1 MERGTLL
8 PGTLD
13 LLILKAVSL
22 GPLHGYAVLLRLQ
35 QITGGA
41 LAIEQGALYPALYR
55 LEHQGLLDAKW
66 GISENNRRARF
77 YTLTAAGRKRFREE
91 AASWSTLVS
100 VMSAA
105 LGSGTERGVVV
116 FARLRSLVRGVVR
129 RSAVERDMAEELK
142 FHVDARARDIAASG
156 FSQEEARRRA
166 RLEFGAVES
175 YKDECR
181 EARGLRL
188 LDDLRADLRYAVRT
202 LARTPAFAAMAIVS
216 LALGIGA
223 NTVVFSV
230 VNALV
235 LKPLPIDHPER
246 VFFLQFGS
254 GANHPTTSFPN
265 YRDLRD
271 RSASFDGLVGYRIS
285 PINFENGAAAPVR
298 TWGYLATG
306 NYFDVLGVKPVVGR
320 FFHQRD
326 DLHAG
331 ESPYAVL
338 SYECW
343 QSRFGGNPAVVGQT
357 IRLNRTPFTVLG
369 VAPRGFR
376 GTELFL
382 RPDLWVPMMMEP
394 QIEIGNPWLDRRN
407 TNNTWVVG
415 RLKAGLSVGAAEGDL
430 NAIAAQLGREYPQ
443 IDDGMRIKLARP
455 GLVGDLLGGLVRAFT
470 IGVLVLA
477 GLVLLAACANLAS
490 VLAAR
495 GADRQRELA
504 VRMSIGASRGRIV
517 RQLLTETLLL
527 ATVGGAAGCALAFA
541 GARAL
546 TAWHAPIDVP
556 IQFDIPVDVR
566 VLLFAAIA
574 SAAAGLLF
582 GLAPARQAA
591 RTNPNSA
598 LKESDGRQAVGRG
611 WPMRDVLVAVQVAI
625 CVVLVS
631 ACALSLRGLQQA
643 LTMSLGID
651 PRGVTIVGFDLGLAG
666 YTKEDGAQ
674 FQRRVLDAV
683 QQLPGVQSAAYS
695 NSLPLSIDQSSN
707 TIYPD
712 DRPTLKASEVQSAN
726 VYEISPGFLHT
737 LGIRRELGRD
747 IEWRDAQGAPRVAI
761 VNRAFARKIMRTDNP
776 IGRHF
781 TWSWRLSDPTEIIGV
796 VEDGKYESLTEAAK
810 PVVFEPILQRYNATT
825 VVAVKSTLPP
835 GQIVGAMR
843 QAVAALDPSLPVYGA
858 GSVEQMLGFALFPSQ
873 AAAVALSAFGVL
885 ALVLAATG
893 IHGLVAYAVSRRRR
907 EIGIRI
913 AIGAGA
919 RDVLGVVLGRIA
931 LLLGIGAA
939 VGLAARARRRAAAR
953 QHRVRSVAPRS
964 GRARRSR
971 GDDRPRR
978 RARELGAGTAIASDA
993 ADRGVADGIKIDFP
1007 TPLRAATWFRFGSP

>member
-1 MERGTLL
+1 MFAR
-8 PGTLD
+8 
-13 LLILKAVSL
+13 VRS
-22 GPLHGYAVLLRLQ
+22 LLR
-35 QITGGA
+35 
-41 LAIEQGALYPALYR
+41 
-55 LEHQGLLDAKW
+55 
-66 GISENNRRARF
+66 
-77 YTLTAAGRKRFREE
+77 
-91 AASWSTLVS
+91 
-100 VMSAA
+100 
-105 LGSGTERGVVV
+105 GV
-116 FARLRSLVRGVVR
+116 FR
-129 RSAVERDMAEELK
+129 RSAMERDMADELN
-142 FHVDARARDIAASG
+142 FHVDARAADLAASG
-156 FSQEEARRRA
+156 VPYGEARRRA
-166 RLEFGAVES
+166 RIEFGAAES

-188 LDDLRADLRYAVRT
+188 FDDLRADLRYAVRT
-202 LARTPAFAAMAIVS
+202 LSRTPAFALMAIVS

-254 GANHPTTSFPN
+254 RASHPTTSFPN
-265 YRDLRD
+265 YRDFRD
-271 RSASFDGLVGYRIS
+271 RSVSFDGLVGYRIS
-285 PINFENGAAAPVR
+285 PINLENGGAPVR
-298 TWGYLATG
+298 AWGYLATG

-320 FFHQRD
+320 FFHQAD
-326 DLHAG
+326 DLHVG
-331 ESPYAVL
+331 EAPYAVL

-343 QSRFGGNPAVVGQT
+343 QGRFGGNPAVVGQT

-382 RPDLWVPMMMEP
+382 QPDLWVPMMMEP
-394 QIEIGNPWLDRRN
+394 QIEIGNPWLDSRN
-407 TNNTWVVG
+407 TGNTWVIG

-430 NAIAAQLGREYPQ
+430 NAVAAELGREYPQ
-443 IDDGMRIKLARP
+443 INDGMRVKLARP
-455 GLVGDLLGGLVRAFT
+455 GLVGDLLGGPVRAFT

-504 VRMSIGASRGRIV
+504 VRISIGASRGRIV

-527 ATVGGAAGCALAFA
+527 ALVGGAAGCALAFA
-541 GARAL
+541 AARAL

-566 VLLFAAIA
+566 VLLFASIA
-574 SAAAGLLF
+574 SAGAGLLF
-582 GLAPARQAA
+582 GVAPARQAA
-591 RTNPNSA
+591 RTNPNNA
-598 LKESDGRQAVGRG
+598 LKESDGSQAAGRG
-611 WPMRDVLVAVQVAI
+611 WPMRDVLVAVQVAL

-666 YTKEDGAQ
+666 YTKEAGAQ
-674 FQRRVLDAV
+674 FQRRVLDTVARV
-683 QQLPGVQSAAYS
+683 PGVESAAYS
-695 NSLPLSIDQSSN
+695 NSLPLSIDQSTN

-712 DRPTLKASEVQSAN
+712 DRPVLKASEVYTAN

-747 IEWRDAQGAPRVAI
+747 IEWRDAAGAPRVAI
-761 VNRAFARKIMRTDNP
+761 VNRAFARKIMRTSDP
-776 IGRHF
+776 VGRHF
-781 TWSWRLSDPTEIIGV
+781 TWSWRSTDPTEIIGV

-825 VVAVKSTLPP
+825 TIVVKSALPSE
-835 GQIVGAMR
+835 QIVAAVR
-843 QAVAALDPSLPVYGA
+843 QAIAALDPSLPLYQA
-858 GSVEQMLGFALFPSQ
+858 GTVGQMLGFALFPSQ
-873 AAAVALSAFGVL
+873 AAAVALSAFGIL

-893 IHGLVAYAVSRRRR
+893 IHGLVAYAVSRRKR

-913 AIGAGA
+913 AIGASAGN
-919 RDVLGVVLGRIA
+919 VLRVVLGRIA

-939 VGLAARARRRAAAR
+939 AGLLLAVAAGQLLSSIVYQASPRDPVVLAAVAATI
-953 QHRVRSVAPRS
+953 VAVGAVASWAP
-964 GRARRSR
+964 ARRS
-971 GDDRPRR
+971 
-978 RARELGAGTAIASDA
+978 
-993 ADRGVADGIKIDFP
+993 
-1007 TPLRAATWFRFGSP
+1007 LRTQPIEALRTD